1 VKIEVQEGYPELE
14 VIIRCPEATDEVR
27 EIAALLQGA
36 GNHDK
41 LIGLKDGATHIISP
55 QEVYY
60 CDTVDKRYFIY
71 TERDVFETHQKL
83 YELERL
89 LAGGD
94 FFRSSKSQIVNI
106 ARIASLCP
114 DFNGRL
120 EVVMKNGE
128 RVIVSRQYAK
138 ALKERLGLK

>member
-1 VKIEVQEGYPELE
+1 VKIEVQKGYPELE
-14 VIIRCPEATDEVR
+14 VIIRCPEATDEVS
-27 EIAALLQGA
+27 EIAALLQDA
-36 GNHDK
+36 DDHDK
-41 LIGLKDGATHIISP
+41 LIGVKDGVTHRISP

-71 TERDVFETHQKL
+71 TESDIFETHLKL
-83 YELERL
+83 YELERAL
-89 LAGGD
+89 TGAE
-94 FFRSSKSQIVNI
+94 FFRGSKSQLINI

-120 EVVMKNGE
+120 ELVLKNGE